1 MPRYRAVIPS
11 SWSTERAFAY
21 MSDFSNAQEW
31 DPGVLEAH
39 RLGAG
44 PIGVGTEFD
53 LTVTFA
59 GRRLV
64 LRYRVRDFE
73 PNRRIVFEALT
84 KSLRSVDSLI
94 FAPRSDGCE
103 MTYDADL
110 RFTGVAVVA
119 NPLLAMVFRRVGN
132 RARDSLR
139 ELLGR

>member
-1 MPRYRAVIPS
+1 MPRYRTVIPS
-11 SWSTERAFAY
+11 NWSTERAFAY

-53 LTVTFA
+53 LTVKFA
-59 GRRLV
+59 GQRLV

-73 PNRRIVFEALT
+73 QNRRIVFEALT
-84 KSLRSVDSLI
+84 KSLRSVDALI
-94 FAPRSDGCE
+94 FTPRSGGCE

-110 RFTGVAVVA
+110 RFTGVATVA
-119 NPLLAMVFRRVGN
+119 NPPLAMVFRRVGN